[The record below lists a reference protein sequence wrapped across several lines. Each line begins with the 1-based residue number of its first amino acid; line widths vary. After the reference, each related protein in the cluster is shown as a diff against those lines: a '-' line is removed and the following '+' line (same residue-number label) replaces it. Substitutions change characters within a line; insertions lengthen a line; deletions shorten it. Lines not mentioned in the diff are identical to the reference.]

1 MVMAL
6 SEMPVV
12 SVGDTEVWAID
23 YTDILDST
31 ETLTGPTATE
41 VSTTDLTIANVAV
54 NVAAVTIN
62 GVSVAI
68 GKAVQFKASG
78 QKVDTA
84 YRILVT
90 VTTTST
96 PARTLARHAK
106 FRVE

>member
-6 SEMPVV
+6 SEMPVI
-12 SVGDTEVWAID
+12 SVGDTELFAID
-23 YTDILDST
+23 YTDLLDDT

-68 GKAVQFKASG
+68 GKAVQFKISG
-78 QKVDTA
+78 QKIDTA
-84 YRILVT
+84 YRVLVT

>member
-23 YTDILDST
+23 YTDILDDT

-41 VSTTDLTIANVAV
+41 VTSTDLTIANVAV
-54 NVAAVTIN
+54 NSAAVTIN

-68 GKAVQFKASG
+68 GKAVQFKISG
-78 QKVDTA
+78 QKVDAA
-84 YRILVT
+84 YKVLVT

-96 PARTLARHAK
+96 PARTIARHAK